1 MELILNYLAYFG
13 VAVVLLGAGIVLFEI
28 TTKVKEFEL
37 ISQGNKAASLVL
49 TGKIF
54 GLSVVLYSSISNS
67 VSIYDLIIWGSIA
80 IITQILA
87 YYLAE
92 LLSPK
97 FNVHEAISND
107 NQAAA
112 LFLMAL
118 SVAIGLIVAG
128 CLTY

>member
-1 MELILNYLAYFG
+1 MLNYLAYFG
-13 VAVVLLGAGIVLFEI
+13 IAIVLLGAGIVLFEI

-37 ISQGNKAASLVL
+37 ISKGNKAASLVL
-49 TGKIF
+49 TGKIL

-67 VSIYDLIIWGSIA
+67 VSIYDLILWGAIA
-80 IITQILA
+80 IITQIAA

-92 LLSPK
+92 LLLPK
-97 FNVHEAISND
+97 FNIHNAINQD
-107 NQAAA
+107 NQAVG
-112 LFLMAL
+112 LFLLAL